1 MYDGSLVRKLVALA
15 LLLAVGCS
23 ERHVDRVSLGDKTFA
38 DVCARCHGQDGH
50 GGVVAA
56 GQAAPRDLTDPAWQ
70 SALGDGQ
77 IEAVIR
83 TGRGTMPGFQRALS
97 PDQIEAVVAKVR
109 RLKKGQ
115 TP

>member
-1 MYDGSLVRKLVALA
+1 MRKLIVLA
-15 LLLAVGCS
+15 ALLAVGCS
-23 ERHVDRVSLGDKTFA
+23 ERQIDHVALGDKAFA
-38 DVCARCHGQDGH
+38 NVCARCHGQDGR
-50 GGVVAA
+50 GGVVTA

-97 PDQIEAVVAKVR
+97 ADQIQAVVAKVR
-109 RLKKGQ
+109 RLKRGQ